1 MPKPFSLPRPS
12 HLFRLCHRPRPLRP
26 ATALPLAA
34 VGTAGGTALRA
45 TAEGMRLGPKVHA
58 GVALP

>member
-1 MPKPFSLPRPS
+1 
-12 HLFRLCHRPRPLRP
+12 
-26 ATALPLAA
+26 LPLAA